1 MKPIRK
7 AFKMEETVR
16 KKMLNK
22 ASFFIKSI
30 YKHNILCYNNT
41 VR

>member
-22 ASFFIKSI
+22 ASFLLKK
-30 YKHNILCYNNT
+30 YLQT
-41 VR
+41 

>member
-22 ASFFIKSI
+22 ASFLLK
-30 YKHNILCYNNT
+30 KCLQMQNL
-41 VR
+41 